1 MRINRI
7 SISGRGTR
15 EALPVLKGQSMRAV
29 QLLATGTLL
38 SGTLAP
44 AMALAQT
51 ATGNQRLDDDGDE
64 DSNSAQIV
72 VVGLRSLAS
81 DKIPEGAAHAPQSIT
96 VVNHKTLEQ
105 QATSRLQDALKNV
118 PGITLNAG
126 EGAAR
131 GDTVN
136 LRGFPAF
143 NDFFLDG
150 IRDAAIYSRDSFN
163 TEMVEVFKGP
173 SAILFGRGS
182 TGGAINQVSKAPT
195 LAPIYAATMV
205 GGTNGEVRAT
215 ADIDQPIG
223 DSAAIRINAMGENSG
238 VAERNLVRNRRWGV
252 APSISVGIGGANT
265 LTMAYLHQ
273 EQNDTPDVGIP
284 FINGVPAPVSRS
296 ADYGLATDRFQA
308 TANVATAR
316 YRHRFSDAVTISD
329 TLRYG
334 DYRDFDRFNAPNFGY
349 SGNPGAPGPNTPLG
363 QVLVGRDSP
372 ASADHRTNLTNQT
385 DLTANFATGPISHTL
400 VAGAEFSRER
410 DDTVRYVNPFG
421 APGEAP
427 ATPLLAP
434 NPYEA
439 SPIEPGRTRGIT
451 TAYESGAYITD
462 TMHLGPM
469 FDVTGGVRFDRFSA
483 HYRPTAL
490 MAGVSPNSLLPLD
503 HVDNVWSPRASV
515 VFKPS
520 AHARVY
526 ASYGTSFDPS
536 AEALSLNA
544 KTANLGP
551 VKATSYE
558 VGAKMDLLG
567 GRLVS
572 TAAVFRTQID
582 NAQVTDPD
590 HPTQLVLGG
599 NQRVDGLEL
608 GLGGHITRHWEITA
622 GYTYLNGKTVAST
635 TTATVGKQLANVA
648 RNAFNLWTEYEFS
661 EKFELGLGGNY
672 LSKRYADYAQQAVMP
687 SYVLV
692 DAMAAWKPT
701 RHLTLQVNVNNV
713 FNTLAWQ
720 NSYYSSAAENHVIPV
735 PGRTALFTAAIR
747 Y

>member
-1 MRINRI
+1 
-7 SISGRGTR
+7 
-15 EALPVLKGQSMRAV
+15 MRAV
-29 QLLATGTLL
+29 RLLATGTLL
-38 SGTLAP
+38 GGTLAP
-44 AMALAQT
+44 AMALAQH
-51 ATGNQRLDDDGDE
+51 AQGNRPIDDDGD
-64 DSNSAQIV
+64 DDTPTQIV
-72 VVGLRSLAS
+72 VTGVRSLTS

-96 VVNHKTLEQ
+96 VISHKTLEQ

-126 EGAAR
+126 EGSAR
-131 GDTVN
+131 GDSVN
-136 LRGFPAF
+136 LRGFPAY

-163 TEMVEVFKGP
+163 TETIEVFKGP

-195 LAPIYAATMV
+195 LAPIYAATVV
-205 GGTNGEVRAT
+205 GGTNSEIRAT
-215 ADIDQPIG
+215 ADIDQPLS
-223 DSAAIRINAMGENSG
+223 DNAAIRINAMGENSG
-238 VAERNLVRNRRWGV
+238 VAERDLVHNRRWGV
-252 APSISVGIGGANT
+252 APSLSVGIGGPDT
-265 LTMAYLHQ
+265 LTVEYLHQ

-284 FINGVPAPVSRS
+284 FINGLPAPVPRS
-296 ADYGLATDRFQA
+296 ADYGLSTDRFQA
-308 TANVATAR
+308 TVNVATAH
-316 YRHRFSDAVTISD
+316 YQHKFSDAVKISD

-349 SGNPGAPGPNTPLG
+349 SGSPGAPGLDTPLD

-372 ASADHRTNLTNQT
+372 SSSDHRTNLTNQT
-385 DLTANFATGPISHTL
+385 DLTANFTTGPISHTL
-400 VAGAEFSRER
+400 VAGTEFSREQ
-410 DDTVRYVNPFG
+410 DNTVRYVNPFG
-421 APGEAP
+421 KPGETP
-427 ATPLLAP
+427 ATSLLDP
-434 NPYEA
+434 DPHEA
-439 SPIEPGRTRGIT
+439 SPVEPGKTLGIT
-451 TAYESGAYITD
+451 TAYETGAYLID
-462 TMHLGPM
+462 TVHIGQM
-469 FDVTGGVRFDRFSA
+469 FDVSGGVRYDRFSA

-490 MAGVSPNSLLPLD
+490 ISGVSPASLIPLD

-515 VFKPS
+515 VFKPNE
-520 AHARVY
+520 HMRLY

-558 VGAKMDLLG
+558 VGAKVDLLG

-572 TAAVFRTQID
+572 TVAIFRTQID

-590 HPTQLVLGG
+590 HPTQLVLAG
-599 NQRVDGLEL
+599 NQRVDGVEL
-608 GLGGHITRHWEITA
+608 GLTGHLTRKWEITA
-622 GYTYLNGKTVAST
+622 GYTYLDGKTVAST

-648 RNAFNLWTEYEFS
+648 HNAFNLWTEYEFS
-661 EKFELGLGGNY
+661 DQFELGVGGNY
-672 LSKRYADYAQQAVMP
+672 LGRRYADFAQQAIMP

-692 DAMAAWKPT
+692 DTMAAWNPT
-701 RHLTLQVNVNNV
+701 KRLTLRVNVNNL
-713 FNTLAWQ
+713 FNKLAWQ
-720 NSYYSSAAENHVIPV
+720 NSYYSTAAENHVIPV

>member
-1 MRINRI
+1 
-7 SISGRGTR
+7 
-15 EALPVLKGQSMRAV
+15 MRAV
-29 QLLATGTLL
+29 RLLATGTLL
-38 SGTLAP
+38 GGTLAP
-44 AMALAQT
+44 AMALAQH
-51 ATGNQRLDDDGDE
+51 AQGNRPIDDDGD
-64 DSNSAQIV
+64 DDTPTQIV
-72 VVGLRSLAS
+72 VTGVRSLTS

-96 VVNHKTLEQ
+96 VISHETLEQ

-126 EGAAR
+126 EGSAR
-131 GDTVN
+131 GDSVN
-136 LRGFPAF
+136 LRGFPAY

-163 TEMVEVFKGP
+163 TETIEVFKGP

-195 LAPIYAATMV
+195 LAPIYAATVV
-205 GGTNGEVRAT
+205 GGTNSEIRAT
-215 ADIDQPIG
+215 ADIDQPLS
-223 DSAAIRINAMGENSG
+223 DNAAIRINAMGENSG
-238 VAERNLVRNRRWGV
+238 VAERDLVHNRRWGV
-252 APSISVGIGGANT
+252 APSLSVGIGGPDT
-265 LTMAYLHQ
+265 LTVEYLHQ

-284 FINGVPAPVSRS
+284 FINGLPAPVPRS
-296 ADYGLATDRFQA
+296 ADYGLSTDRFQA
-308 TANVATAR
+308 TVNVATAH
-316 YRHRFSDAVTISD
+316 YQHKFSDAVKISD

-349 SGNPGAPGPNTPLG
+349 SGSPGAPGLDTPLD

-372 ASADHRTNLTNQT
+372 SSSDHRTNLTNQT
-385 DLTANFATGPISHTL
+385 DLTANFTTGPISHTL
-400 VAGAEFSRER
+400 VAGTEFSREQ
-410 DDTVRYVNPFG
+410 DNTVRYVNPFG
-421 APGEAP
+421 KPGETP
-427 ATPLLAP
+427 ATSLLDP
-434 NPYEA
+434 DPHEA
-439 SPIEPGRTRGIT
+439 SPVEPGKTLGIT
-451 TAYESGAYITD
+451 TAYETGAYLID
-462 TMHLGPM
+462 TVHIGQM
-469 FDVTGGVRFDRFSA
+469 FDVSGGVRYDRFSA

-490 MAGVSPNSLLPLD
+490 ISGVSPASLIPLD

-515 VFKPS
+515 VFKPNE
-520 AHARVY
+520 HMRLY

-558 VGAKMDLLG
+558 VGAKVDLLG

-572 TAAVFRTQID
+572 TVAIFRTQID

-590 HPTQLVLGG
+590 HPTQLVLAG
-599 NQRVDGLEL
+599 NQRVDGVEL
-608 GLGGHITRHWEITA
+608 GLTGHLTRKWEITA
-622 GYTYLNGKTVAST
+622 GYTYLDGKTVAST

-648 RNAFNLWTEYEFS
+648 HNAFNLWTEYEFS
-661 EKFELGLGGNY
+661 DQFELGVGGNY
-672 LSKRYADYAQQAVMP
+672 LGRRYADFAQQAIMP

-692 DAMAAWKPT
+692 DTMAAWNPT
-701 RHLTLQVNVNNV
+701 KRLTLRVNVNNL
-713 FNTLAWQ
+713 FNKLAWQ
-720 NSYYSSAAENHVIPV
+720 NSYYSTAAENHVIPV